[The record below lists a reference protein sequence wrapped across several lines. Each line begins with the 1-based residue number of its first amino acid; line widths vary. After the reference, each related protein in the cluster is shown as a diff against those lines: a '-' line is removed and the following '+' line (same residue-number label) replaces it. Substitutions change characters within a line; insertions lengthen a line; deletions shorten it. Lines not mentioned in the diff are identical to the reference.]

1 MKPYQDAPSLPDIT
15 LLTQDE
21 VRRLCAV
28 ITSKR
33 DRALVQLAYH
43 HGLRASA
50 VSLFQ
55 RDDVHAK
62 QGRIDIPRVKGSLAN
77 TSPLQ
82 PDDLRCLR
90 ASLQTRDDDAPSLL
104 ISTRGIPLKRR
115 SYGDLMPK
123 HGQVAAIPKSQ
134 RWLHALRH
142 AIAVPLLDAGAAVA
156 FVQDRFGARSYP
168 EHDGVHALHHSQ
180 QSAPVDHGRLVVV
193 RTILL
198 PTPLHSRMRWV
209 YHALALRQSCT
220 FAGIPDPLALLPA
233 PPCGGFFVLPAPSE
247 LPEQPGFLQLPFQ

>member
-43 HGLRASA
+43 HGLRASE

-156 FVQDRFGARSYP
+156 FVQDRLG
-168 EHDGVHALHHSQ
+168 HAHIQNTMVSMRYTTVSNRHLSTMGDWWLSAQYCCPRHSTR
-180 QSAPVDHGRLVVV
+180 A
-193 RTILL
+193 
-198 PTPLHSRMRWV
+198 
-209 YHALALRQSCT
+209 
-220 FAGIPDPLALLPA
+220 
-233 PPCGGFFVLPAPSE
+233 CGGCPMR
-247 LPEQPGFLQLPFQ
+247 